1 MSVEFSKG
9 ILAIDKPAG
18 ITSFDVIRVLRRLT
32 GIRKIGHTGTLDP
45 FAEGLLICL
54 LGSYTR
60 LASLGEA
67 QDKSYLATVKLG
79 ESTTTGDPEGEINA
93 RAAVPAVIAD
103 PQSIINAALNLH
115 ELPVPAHSAI
125 KINGTRAYE
134 YARKNQEIT
143 MPIRF
148 TRISSF
154 DLIPWES
161 GALINSGQELRYR
174 CTVSKGT
181 YIRSLSQ
188 WLATQLGTVGYT
200 ISLRR
205 TSIGRISINAAVALA
220 TLSPENWQSYLKPPQ
235 IILDSFP
242 HYITTETQ
250 ELLIKNGNPI
260 FPEPPLPLSAKP
272 VALYSASGALLALA
286 QQGETSLKPYLVIP

>member
-1 MSVEFSKG
+1 MSEAFSKG

-18 ITSFDVIRVLRRLT
+18 ITSFDVIRVLRKLT

-45 FAEGLLICL
+45 FADGLMICL

-67 QDKSYLATVKLG
+67 ADKSYQATVKLG
-79 ESTTTGDPEGEINA
+79 ESTSTGDPEGEINA
-93 RAAVPAVIAD
+93 TAAVPSAIAD
-103 PQSIINAALNLH
+103 PEAIITAALNLN

-134 YARKNQEIT
+134 YARKNQEVT

-154 DLIPWES
+154 EFIPWES
-161 GALINSGQELRYR
+161 GALINSGHELRYR

-188 WLATQLGTVGYT
+188 WLATQLGTKGHT
-200 ISLRR
+200 TSLRR
-205 TSIGRISINAAVALA
+205 TSIGTISIDAAVRLD
-220 TLSPENWQSYLKPPQ
+220 TLSPENWQSYLKTPQ
-235 IILDSFP
+235 LILDGYP
-242 HYITTETQ
+242 HYFTDETQ

-260 FPEPPLPLSAKP
+260 FPEPPLPLYDKP
-272 VALYSASGALLALA
+272 VALYSANGELLALA
-286 QQGETSLKPYLVIP
+286 QQIENSLKPYLVIP